1 MIIKLDKRGTF
12 TIPKIVRDTLNIQGG
27 DNIKIEVVDD
37 KLIITK
43 PENK

>member
-27 DNIKIEVVDD
+27 DNIKIEIVDD

>member
-1 MIIKLDKRGTF
+1 MIIKLNERGTF

-43 PENK
+43 PNK